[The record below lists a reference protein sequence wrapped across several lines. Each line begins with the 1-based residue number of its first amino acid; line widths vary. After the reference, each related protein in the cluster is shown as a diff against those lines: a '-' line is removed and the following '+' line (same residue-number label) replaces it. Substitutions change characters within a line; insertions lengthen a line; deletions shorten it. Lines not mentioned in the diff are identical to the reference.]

1 MSKIL
6 RRPMFRGG
14 PVDSRGTGITSGLM
28 DGGRVGLKVSFPG
41 TVGQAQ
47 EFLTGGDIMDLS
59 KTKFSAGM
67 PFPYK
72 VGPIKDEENEE
83 IEEVGKVKETFEPL
97 GSDIL
102 DSDFDTTETID
113 GKIVTKPYKGY
124 VGNEP
129 GIDRTTKEFF
139 KGLGEPGMSEGYK
152 QAVEDAKKISETP
165 SIVGGREDPDVENAR
180 IQQENY
186 EKNQKSQLEQI
197 LSGNVEESTEAGID
211 DIKAQAELF
220 KEILNADNKK
230 KLKDARISD
239 ASDYLL
245 KFFEG
250 SQREGATV
258 GSAAA
263 DVAAFATSKDSKT
276 ERAKAAIEKTDQTAS
291 ALAINDYISGKKSK
305 AEIAKMMKLAEYR
318 SDLAAERGKKNVGEY
333 IMSSKEL
340 GFSNKV
346 KEGVQAKYGP
356 RVFEEV
362 TSEIMSD
369 STKFKPDESDV
380 GKVYIETDT
389 KTVYTFDKDGN
400 RIPIYQG

>member
-28 DGGRVGLKVSFPG
+28 DGGRVGYQNGNIVL
-41 TVGQAQ
+41 
-47 EFLTGGDIMDLS
+47 GGDLLKKNQPNLS
-59 KTKFSAGM
+59 TLANTRFSAAM
-67 PFPYK
+67 PFAYELPAM
-72 VGPIKDEENEE
+72 NNQS
-83 IEEVGKVKETFEPL
+83 IEEVGKVEDVETDDRGFLQKAYDMFNP
-97 GSDIL
+97 SR
-102 DSDFDTTETID
+102 ETIEERLKERSD
-113 GKIVTKPYKGY
+113 DMTTFDEKMKNIGIVT
-124 VGNEP
+124 N
-129 GIDRTTKEFF
+129 
-139 KGLGEPGMSEGYK
+139 
-152 QAVEDAKKISETP
+152 QAAQNKALEDAEKIA
-165 SIVGGREDPDVENAR
+165 VGGREDPDIENAR

-186 EKNQKSQLEQI
+186 EKNQKSQLEKI
-197 LSGNVEESTEAGID
+197 LSGNIEESTEAGID
-211 DIKAQAELF
+211 DIKAQAEIF

-369 STKFKPDESDV
+369 STKFQPDESDV

>member
-28 DGGRVGLKVSFPG
+28 DGGRVGYQSGNLV
-41 TVGQAQ
+41 
-47 EFLTGGDIMDLS
+47 LGGDLLKKNQSNLS
-59 KTKFSAGM
+59 TLANTRFSAGM
-67 PFPYK
+67 PFGYELPAM
-72 VGPIKDEENEE
+72 NNQN
-83 IEEVGKVKETFEPL
+83 IEEVGKVEDVETDDRGFLQKTYDMFNPSKET
-97 GSDIL
+97 
-102 DSDFDTTETID
+102 
-113 GKIVTKPYKGY
+113 
-124 VGNEP
+124 
-129 GIDRTTKEFF
+129 
-139 KGLGEPGMSEGYK
+139 
-152 QAVEDAKKISETP
+152 VEDRLKKRSDDMTTFDEKME
-165 SIVGGREDPDVENAR
+165 SIGITTNQAAQNKALEDAEKIAVGGREDPDVENAR

-186 EKNQKSQLEQI
+186 EKNQKSQLEKI

-211 DIKAQAELF
+211 DIKAQAEIF

-230 KLKDARISD
+230 KLRDARISD

-333 IMSSKEL
+333 IMSSDKMS
-340 GFSNKV
+340 FAAQV

-356 RVFEEV
+356 KVFEEV

-389 KTVYTFDKDGN
+389 KTVYTFDEKGN
-400 RIPIYQG
+400 KRQIYQG

>member
-28 DGGRVGLKVSFPG
+28 DGGRVGYQSGNLV
-41 TVGQAQ
+41 
-47 EFLTGGDIMDLS
+47 LGGDLLKKNQPNLS
-59 KTKFSAGM
+59 TLANTRFSAGM
-67 PFPYK
+67 PFAYELPAM
-72 VGPIKDEENEE
+72 NNQS
-83 IEEVGKVKETFEPL
+83 IEEVGKVEDVETDDRGFLQKAYDMFNP
-97 GSDIL
+97 SR
-102 DSDFDTTETID
+102 ETIEKRLKERSD
-113 GKIVTKPYKGY
+113 DMTTFDEKMENIGIVT
-124 VGNEP
+124 N
-129 GIDRTTKEFF
+129 
-139 KGLGEPGMSEGYK
+139 
-152 QAVEDAKKISETP
+152 QAAQNKALEDAEKIA
-165 SIVGGREDPDVENAR
+165 VGGREDPDAENAR

-186 EKNQKSQLEQI
+186 EKNQKSQLEKI
-197 LSGNVEESTEAGID
+197 LSGNVEESTEAGIE

-220 KEILNADNKK
+220 KEILSADNKK

-369 STKFKPDESDV
+369 STKFKPDESDI

-389 KTVYTFDKDGN
+389 KTVYTFDKNGN

>member
-28 DGGRVGLKVSFPG
+28 DGGRVGYQSGDLV
-41 TVGQAQ
+41 
-47 EFLTGGDIMDLS
+47 LGGDLLKKNQPNLS
-59 KTKFSAGM
+59 TLANTRFSAGM
-67 PFPYK
+67 PFAYELPAMN
-72 VGPIKDEENEE
+72 NES
-83 IEEVGKVKETFEPL
+83 IEEVGKVENVETDDRGFLQKAYDMFNP
-97 GSDIL
+97 SR
-102 DSDFDTTETID
+102 ETIEKRLKERSD
-113 GKIVTKPYKGY
+113 DMTTFDEKMENIGIVT
-124 VGNEP
+124 N
-129 GIDRTTKEFF
+129 
-139 KGLGEPGMSEGYK
+139 
-152 QAVEDAKKISETP
+152 QAAQNKALEDAEKIA
-165 SIVGGREDPDVENAR
+165 VGGREDPDAENAR

-186 EKNQKSQLEQI
+186 EKNQKSQLEKI
-197 LSGNVEESTEAGID
+197 LSGNVEESTEAGIE

-220 KEILNADNKK
+220 KEILNADNEK
-230 KLKDARISD
+230 KLRKARIGD
-239 ASDYLL
+239 ASNYLL

-250 SQREGATV
+250 TQKEGATV

-263 DVAAFATSKDSKT
+263 DVAGFATSRDSRT
-276 ERAKAAIEKTDQTAS
+276 EKARAAIEKTDQTAS

-333 IMSSKEL
+333 IMSSDKMS
-340 GFSNKV
+340 FAAQV

-369 STKFKPDESDV
+369 PTKFKPDESDV

-389 KTVYTFDKDGN
+389 KTVYTFDEKGN
-400 RIPIYQG
+400 KRQIYQG

>member
-28 DGGRVGLKVSFPG
+28 DGGRVGYQSGNLV
-41 TVGQAQ
+41 
-47 EFLTGGDIMDLS
+47 LGGDLLKKNQSNLS
-59 KTKFSAGM
+59 TLANTRFSAGM
-67 PFPYK
+67 PFGYELPAM
-72 VGPIKDEENEE
+72 NNQN
-83 IEEVGKVKETFEPL
+83 IEEVGKVEDVETDDRGFLQKTYDMFNPSKET
-97 GSDIL
+97 
-102 DSDFDTTETID
+102 
-113 GKIVTKPYKGY
+113 
-124 VGNEP
+124 
-129 GIDRTTKEFF
+129 
-139 KGLGEPGMSEGYK
+139 
-152 QAVEDAKKISETP
+152 VEDRLKKRSDDMTTFDEKME
-165 SIVGGREDPDVENAR
+165 SIGITTNQAAQNKALEDAEKIAVGGREDPDVENAR

-186 EKNQKSQLEQI
+186 EKNQKSQLEKI

-211 DIKAQAELF
+211 DIKAQAEIF

-230 KLKDARISD
+230 KLKDARIGD

-333 IMSSKEL
+333 IMSSDKMS
-340 GFSNKV
+340 FAAQV

-356 RVFEEV
+356 KVFEEV

-389 KTVYTFDKDGN
+389 KTVYTFDEKGN
-400 RIPIYQG
+400 KRQIYQG

>member
-28 DGGRVGLKVSFPG
+28 DGGRAGYQNGNIVL
-41 TVGQAQ
+41 
-47 EFLTGGDIMDLS
+47 GGDLLKKNQPNLS
-59 KTKFSAGM
+59 TLANTRFSAGM
-67 PFPYK
+67 PFAYELPAM
-72 VGPIKDEENEE
+72 NNQN
-83 IEEVGKVKETFEPL
+83 IEEVGKVEDVETDDRGFLQKTYDMFNPSKET
-97 GSDIL
+97 
-102 DSDFDTTETID
+102 
-113 GKIVTKPYKGY
+113 
-124 VGNEP
+124 
-129 GIDRTTKEFF
+129 
-139 KGLGEPGMSEGYK
+139 
-152 QAVEDAKKISETP
+152 VEDRLKKRSDDMTTFDEKME
-165 SIVGGREDPDVENAR
+165 SIGITTNQAAQNKALEDAEKIAVGGREDPDVENAR

-186 EKNQKSQLEQI
+186 EKNKKSQLEQI
-197 LSGNVEESTEAGID
+197 LSGSTEESTEASMD
-211 DIKAQAELF
+211 DIKAQAEIF
-220 KEILNADNKK
+220 REILGADNKK
-230 KLKDARISD
+230 KLKDSRIGD

-369 STKFKPDESDV
+369 STKFQPDESDV

-389 KTVYTFDKDGN
+389 KVVYTFDKDGN

>member
-28 DGGRVGLKVSFPG
+28 DGGRVGYNRGNLVAPLYTATSP
-41 TVGQAQ
+41 TIVGK
-47 EFLTGGDIMDLS
+47 DIMDLA

-72 VGPIKDEENEE
+72 VGPIKGEENEE

-129 GIDRTTKEFF
+129 GIDRTTKEFI

-152 QAVEDAKKISETP
+152 QAVEDAKKISETSSEGYLPMPGPEKGVINNNDTTGNEP
-165 SIVGGREDPDVENAR
+165 SVTEISAQDLIREN
-180 IQQENY
+180 
-186 EKNQKSQLEQI
+186 
-197 LSGNVEESTEAGID
+197 
-211 DIKAQAELF
+211 AELF
-220 KEILNADNKK
+220 KELLGEGQKERIKK
-230 KLKDARISD
+230 ARIGD

-250 SQREGATV
+250 TQKEGATV

-263 DVAAFATSKDSKT
+263 DVAGFATSRDSRT
-276 ERAKAAIEKTDQTAS
+276 EKARAANEKIDQTATV
-291 ALAINDYISGKKSK
+291 LAINDYIAGKRSKEDIMKALSVAKARISLSEGTLGDKILKAKGSGPVTVTVIRDVLRSEPEFSGKS
-305 AEIAKMMKLAEYR
+305 
-318 SDLAAERGKKNVGEY
+318 V
-333 IMSSKEL
+333 
-340 GFSNKV
+340 
-346 KEGVQAKYGP
+346 
-356 RVFEEV
+356 EEF
-362 TSEIMSD
+362 D
-369 STKFKPDESDV
+369 STKADLTYSEGDENKIFIDV
-380 GKVYIETDT
+380 ITKETF
-389 KTVYTFDKDGN
+389 TFDENKN
-400 RIPIYQG
+400 KKRIY

>member
-28 DGGRVGLKVSFPG
+28 DGGRVGYQSGNLV
-41 TVGQAQ
+41 
-47 EFLTGGDIMDLS
+47 LGGDLLKKNQSNLS
-59 KTKFSAGM
+59 TLANTRFSAGM
-67 PFPYK
+67 PFGYELPAM
-72 VGPIKDEENEE
+72 NNQN
-83 IEEVGKVKETFEPL
+83 IEEVGKVEDVETDDRGFLQKTYDMFNPSKET
-97 GSDIL
+97 
-102 DSDFDTTETID
+102 
-113 GKIVTKPYKGY
+113 
-124 VGNEP
+124 
-129 GIDRTTKEFF
+129 
-139 KGLGEPGMSEGYK
+139 
-152 QAVEDAKKISETP
+152 VEDRLKKRSDDMTTFDEKME
-165 SIVGGREDPDVENAR
+165 SIGITTNQAAQNKALEDAEKIAVGGREDPDVENAR

-186 EKNQKSQLEQI
+186 EKNQKSQLEKI

-211 DIKAQAELF
+211 DIKAQAEIF

-230 KLKDARISD
+230 KLRDARIGD

-250 SQREGATV
+250 SQKEGATV

-263 DVAAFATSKDSKT
+263 DVAGFATSKDSRT

-333 IMSSKEL
+333 IMSSDKMS
-340 GFSNKV
+340 FAAQV

-356 RVFEEV
+356 KVFEEV

-389 KTVYTFDKDGN
+389 KTVYTFDEKGN
-400 RIPIYQG
+400 KRQIYQG